1 MKISF
6 KKQSDEHIESLE
18 RCLRTNEQYMETMVA
33 GTDEY
38 KKLNDVVES
47 QRKELYDLKKPKVG
61 LKEVLEILTIVGT
74 FTTAGVNLYT
84 SLHKDKTKVELVD
97 KVIYNEEYLNTLANG
112 TAKQVALKD

>member
-6 KKQSDEHIESLE
+6 KKKSDEHIESLE
-18 RCLRTNEQYMETMVA
+18 RCLKQNEQYMETMIA

-38 KKLNDVVES
+38 EKLNAVVES

-61 LKEVLEILTIVGT
+61 LKEVLEILAVVGT

-97 KVIYNEEYLNTLANG
+97 KVIYNEEGLNALANG
-112 TAKQVALKD
+112 TAKQITFKD

>member
-38 KKLNDVVES
+38 EKLNEVVQS
-47 QRKELYDLKKPKVG
+47 QRKELYDLRKPKIG
-61 LKEVLEILTIVGT
+61 FKEVVEIIMAVGT

-84 SLHKDKTKVELVD
+84 SLHRDKTKVELVD

-112 TAKQVALKD
+112 TAKKISLDD